1 MLKTAS
7 RIKKIVLLEP
17 KEEGINVFS
26 FCKIPRLG
34 VPILATLLKKRGFEV
49 KVFIEKMAPI
59 KWREV
64 FQADLV
70 GISVV
75 TNTAFPSYR
84 LAQKIRASGRPVVL
98 GGPHP
103 TFETAEALQYADF
116 VLRGE
121 AEESLIRLIEALN
134 AGADLRQ
141 VGGLSFWEN
150 NQPVHNPAAAFCP
163 DINITPDFSLI
174 HGAKKFYNRRLHFD
188 VSSLEV
194 LTTRGCPYGCKFCSV
209 IKMSGRKMRERN
221 IVQVVDEIEHLVTTY
236 RQKKMFIVDDNFT
249 ANRDRAKKLLR
260 LMIARK
266 IPVKMSAQVR
276 VETANDLELVQLMK
290 LAGIHM
296 VEIGL
301 ESVNPETLKVY
312 NKRQQVADMKKAV
325 QVFAKMGIAVHGM
338 FIIGSDY
345 DVPATVEATIKFS
358 QELGLVAIQLLPLGP
373 LPGTELTAELMRE
386 NRVITRDWS
395 IYDGN
400 KVVIFPRRM
409 SPSVNQR
416 SIFWGYKKFYSFWR
430 FWTYVK
436 KRQWGYA
443 GIAIFGYFAS
453 RSAERQNKPYIRYLE
468 KVEKGKYRQTATG
481 EELIEPLQYE
491 TEEGLLDNNL
501 GRRLAKFFGRDVP
514 VLSQQNYRQL
524 FPQSRLL
531 PRRLKLPV
539 LSARRSWKKFPKR
552 LARLLRRSQRPLVLD
567 FSAVHITDY
576 RFWHKTYEV
585 VKPFGQRVRL
595 QVQSGT
601 LRLWDKLRL
610 KNLRKLTIIE
620 S

>member
-34 VPILATLLKKRGFEV
+34 VPILATLLEKRGFEV

-84 LAQKIRASGRPVVL
+84 LAQKISARGLPVVL

-103 TFETAEALQYADF
+103 TFETAEALQYSDF

-121 AEESLIRLIEALN
+121 AEESLIQLIETLN
-134 AGADLRQ
+134 AGGDLRQ

-276 VETANDLELVQLMK
+276 VETANDTELVQLMK

-296 VEIGL
+296 VQIGL

-312 NKRQQVADMKKAV
+312 NKKQQVADMKKAV
-325 QVFAKMGIAVHGM
+325 RVFTRMGIAVHGM

-345 DVPATVEATIKFS
+345 DTPATVDATIAFS
-358 QELGLVAIQLLPLGP
+358 RDLGLTAIQLLPLGP
-373 LPGTELTAELMRE
+373 LPGTELTAELKKE
-386 NRVITRDWS
+386 NRIITRDWS

-400 KVVIFPRRM
+400 KVVLFPRRM
-409 SPSVNQR
+409 RPSVNQR
-416 SIFWGYKKFYSFWR
+416 AILRGYRQFYNLGRIWKYAR
-430 FWTYVK
+430 
-436 KRQWGYA
+436 RRRWGYA
-443 GIAIFGYFAS
+443 GIAIFGFFAS
-453 RSAERQNKPYIRYLE
+453 RKFERQMRPYVRYLE
-468 KVEKGKYRQTATG
+468 KAEAGKYRPTLTG
-481 EELIEPLQYE
+481 EELIEPLHHE
-491 TEEGLLDNNL
+491 TEEGMVDDKIR
-501 GRRLAKFFGRDVP
+501 RRLSRFFGREIS
-514 VLSQQNYRQL
+514 VLPPLDYQPI
-524 FPQSRLL
+524 FPGSRLL

-539 LSARRSWKKFPKR
+539 LSDRRSWKKLPGR
-552 LARLLRRSQRPLVLD
+552 LARLLKHSPRPLVLD
-567 FSAVHITDY
+567 FSAINITDPL
-576 RFWHKTYEV
+576 FWRKTHEAI
-585 VKPFGQRVRL
+585 KPFGQKVRL

-601 LRLWDKLRL
+601 LRLWDRLRL
-610 KNLRKLTIIE
+610 KNLRKLTIIG

>member
-1 MLKTAS
+1 MFKTNS
-7 RIKKIVLLEP
+7 PIQKIVLLEP

-34 VPILATLLKKRGFEV
+34 VPILATLLRDRGYHV

-64 FQADLV
+64 YQADLV

-75 TNTAFPSYR
+75 TNTAFPCYR
-84 LAQKIRASGRPVVL
+84 LAQKIRARGIPVVL

-103 TFETAEALQYADF
+103 TFEPDEALQYGDY

-121 AEESLIRLIEALN
+121 GEESLLKLIATLN
-134 AGADLRQ
+134 RAEDLRE
-141 VGGLSFWEN
+141 VNGLSFWDKGR
-150 NQPVHNPAAAFCP
+150 PIHNPSSAFCP
-163 DINITPDFSLI
+163 NIDITPDFSLI
-174 HGAKKFYNRRLHFD
+174 HGAEKFYNRRFHFD

-194 LTTRGCPYGCKFCSV
+194 LTTRGCPFGCKFCSV

-221 IVQVVDEIEHLVTTY
+221 IYQVADEIEHLVTTY

-249 ANRDRAKKLLR
+249 ANRERAKKLLR
-260 LMIARK
+260 LIISRK

-312 NKRQQVADMKKAV
+312 NKRQQVDEMKKAV
-325 QVFAKMGIAVHGM
+325 QVFTKVGIVVHGM
-338 FIIGSDY
+338 FIIGSDC
-345 DVPATVEATIKFS
+345 DTPATVAATIKFS
-358 QELGLVAIQLLPLGP
+358 QELGLAAIQLMPLGP
-373 LPGTELTAELMRE
+373 LPGTELTAQMQRE
-386 NRVITRDWS
+386 NRVISRDWS
-395 IYDGN
+395 VYDGN
-400 KVVIFPRRM
+400 KVVLFPRRM
-409 SPSVNQR
+409 RPSVNQR

-443 GIAIFGYFAS
+443 GISIFGYFAS
-453 RSAERQNKPYIRYLE
+453 RKAERQNIPYIRYLE
-468 KVEKGKYRQTATG
+468 KVEQGKYRSTAAG
-481 EELIEPLQYE
+481 EEIIDPVQHE
-491 TEEGLLDNNL
+491 TEEGIIDN
-501 GRRLAKFFGRDVP
+501 RFQDRLARLFGGEITLLP
-514 VLSQQNYRQL
+514 QQNGAHL
-524 FPQSRLL
+524 FPSSRLL
-531 PRRLKLPV
+531 PRRLKIRFFTTYNRKNF
-539 LSARRSWKKFPKR
+539 SKR
-552 LARLLRRSQRPLVLD
+552 LRKALRLSPRPLVLD
-567 FSAVHITDY
+567 FSEVKITDPN
-576 RFWHKTYEV
+576 FWHKIYDAI
-585 VKPFGQRVRL
+585 KPLGHRVRL
-595 QVQSGT
+595 RVRSGT
-601 LRLWDKLRL
+601 LSLWDKLCWE
-610 KNLRKLTIIE
+610 NLRKLTIVE